1 MIDRKIS
8 ESKLLRKVRDVTT
21 KEQFYEAMLYE
32 TVCNLSHNNVEE
44 SIKII
49 DEVINEYPYM
59 RNTLRTS
66 LISASESFV
75 SGFRTV
81 KLASINHRFYQPN
94 LKERCCP
101 RYIEE
106 VAKYYSLDTEIMNT
120 FKFEQPFLNIGFST
134 DSPDSITT
142 YHKGFLFE
150 AIIFKASKVI
160 EKLYE
165 INQAGF
171 LKELNLIIQ
180 YVRYYSIL
188 LRFLTPDILKILLKI
203 RGSITTTHNYSTML
217 NECHEIGFIESI
229 YKKYDAKNDV
239 ELSTHNLYVSY
250 LMKSHNN
257 KFLGID
263 LINEFKIRPDK
274 TLDDNDKHRFIKTW
288 CENII
293 DYVKIDFDT
302 YFRQDYHRIFVH
314 NHSEI
319 SIEYIL
325 ERVDMMKPINE
336 YATILQAAIHENNE
350 IFVKKIL
357 EKHPELVIINDV
369 HGNSVFNY
377 FKEFNTDIFMMLA
390 KEVIKRFSKDV
401 LVRMLL
407 KATKRRKSFY
417 EKFYKNDIEGFISF
431 IEELHC

>member
-8 ESKLLRKVRDVTT
+8 ENKLLRKVRDVTT

-81 KLASINHRFYQPN
+81 KLASINQHFYQPN

-120 FKFEQPFLNIGFST
+120 FKFEQPFLNICFST

-165 INQAGF
+165 INKVGF

-180 YVRYYSIL
+180 YARYYSTL
-188 LRFLTPDILKILLKI
+188 LRFLTPDILKILQKVHP
-203 RGSITTTHNYSTML
+203 SITENHNYSTML

-229 YKKYDAKNDV
+229 YEKYDVTRDL
-239 ELSTHNLYVSY
+239 ELSTHNLFVSY
-250 LMKSHNN
+250 LMNSHNN

-293 DYVKIDFDT
+293 DYMKIDFDE

-319 SIEYIL
+319 SIENML
-325 ERVDMMKPINE
+325 ERLDMMKPIKDFK
-336 YATILQAAIHENNE
+336 TILQVAVSANHE
-350 IFVKKIL
+350 IFIRKIL
-357 EKHPELVIINDV
+357 EKHPELIIIDDA
-369 HGNSVFNY
+369 HGNSVFSY
-377 FKEFNTDIFMMLA
+377 FKEYNTDIFMMLA
-390 KEVIKRFSKDV
+390 KKVIKRFSKDV
-401 LVRMLL
+401 LIRMLL
-407 KATKRRKSFY
+407 KETKRMKSFY
-417 EKFYKNDIEGFISF
+417 EKFYKNDIEGFIRFVES
-431 IEELHC
+431 IE